1 MFYIGGMYSVR
12 GYTESLLGGDGGISA
27 SLEYG
32 VPITKDKVL
41 EAYVFLDGGRVWG
54 SSAFDDRSLVGT
66 GFGLRGSIGGHAY
79 LNVGLGFPLIR
90 TINEVEQSRARVH
103 FSFNSQF

>member
-1 MFYIGGMYSVR
+1 MPDITVIRNARTVVAY
-12 GYTESLLGGDGGISA
+12 DAA
-27 SLEYG
+27 S
-32 VPITKDKVL
+32 
-41 EAYVFLDGGRVWG
+41 
-54 SSAFDDRSLVGT
+54 
-66 GFGLRGSIGGHAY
+66 GGHAY